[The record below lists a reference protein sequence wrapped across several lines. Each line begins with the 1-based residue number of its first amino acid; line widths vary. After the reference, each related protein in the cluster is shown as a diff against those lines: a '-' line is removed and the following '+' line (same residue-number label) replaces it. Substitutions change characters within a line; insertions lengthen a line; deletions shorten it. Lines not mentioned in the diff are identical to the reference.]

1 MKDILQNLLFVFLC
15 LSGVFFIRESVV
27 EGFRIPSQS
36 MMPTLEVNDHILV
49 FKLAYGF
56 KPPFCSKPV
65 IKWQT
70 PGRGVPIVFFR
81 DDDPSTKT
89 DESDGHIIKR
99 VVGLP
104 GEKVEIIGKQV
115 FINDSELQEPYAT
128 WKRDGAESEHYGP
141 VIVPPSGLFVL
152 GDNRD
157 ESQDSR
163 FWGDRP
169 FVSIDK
175 VIGRAFL
182 IYYSKQYSRFGRVIN

>member
-1 MKDILQNLLFVFLC
+1 MKDILHNLLFVIIC
-15 LSGVFFIRESVV
+15 LSLVFFVRESVV

-36 MMPTLEVNDHILV
+36 MSPTLEVNDYILV
-49 FKLAYGF
+49 CKLTYGF
-56 KPPFCSKPV
+56 KPPFFSKPL

-89 DESDGHIIKR
+89 DESAGHIIKR
-99 VVGLP
+99 VIGLP
-104 GEKVEIIGKQV
+104 GEKVEIVGKKV
-115 FINDSELQEPYAT
+115 FINDSELPETYAV
-128 WKRDGAESEHYGP
+128 WKRNGTESEHYGP
-141 VIVPPSGLFVL
+141 LLVPPTGLFVL

-163 FWGDRP
+163 FWGDHP
-169 FVSIDK
+169 FVSIDR

>member
-1 MKDILQNLLFVFLC
+1 VKDILQNLLFVILC
-15 LSGVFFIRESVV
+15 LSGVFFVRESVV

-36 MMPTLEVNDHILV
+36 MSPTLEVNDYILV

-56 KPPFCSKPV
+56 KPPFFSKPI
-65 IKWQT
+65 IKWR
-70 PGRGVPIVFFR
+70 PPARGVPIVFVR

-89 DESDGHIIKR
+89 DESANHIIKR
-99 VVGLP
+99 VIGLP
-104 GEKVEIIGKQV
+104 GEKVEIVGRKV
-115 FINDSELQEPYAT
+115 FINDSELSESYAT
-128 WKRDGAESEHYGP
+128 WKRNNPEFEHYGP
-141 VIVPPSGLFVL
+141 VTVPPTGLFVL

-163 FWGDRP
+163 FWGDQP

-182 IYYSKQYSRFGRVIN
+182 IYYSKQYSRFGKVIN

>member
-1 MKDILQNLLFVFLC
+1 VKDTLQNLLFVVLC
-15 LSGVFFIRESVV
+15 LSAFFFVRESVI

-36 MMPTLEVNDHILV
+36 MSPTLEVNDHILV
-49 FKLAYGF
+49 WKLAYGF
-56 KPPFCSKPV
+56 NPPFFSKPV
-65 IKWQT
+65 VKWDD
-70 PGRGVPIVFFR
+70 PARGVPIVFFR
-81 DDDPSTKT
+81 EDDPSTKP
-89 DESDGHIIKR
+89 DESALRLIKR

-104 GEKVEIIGKQV
+104 GEKVEIVGKKV
-115 FINDSELQEPYAT
+115 FINDSELHEPYAV
-128 WKRDGAESEHYGP
+128 WKRNGAEFEQYGP
-141 VIVPPSGLFVL
+141 IVVPTSGLFVL

-182 IYYSKQYSRFGRVIN
+182 IYYSKQYSRFGRVIK